1 MRIRIGIAQNS
12 SWTTHRVARP
22 GRTAPTM
29 KDVLDVNLI
38 VVLGASL
45 VLVASAVGVSMYLRL
60 GVEKSIIW
68 ASVRAAVQ
76 LTAVGV
82 LLALVLDS
90 AWERLLAP
98 VWIVVMVGIAAF
110 VVSRRAGTVSVVP
123 AALLAVGGST
133 AVSLAVVFGFGV
145 LPVEPIVMIV
155 IAGITIGNAL
165 PATVVAVDQV
175 VTKLTTERP
184 HVEGLLALGFN
195 ARQAAR
201 VVVRDSVRVAL
212 LPQIERTKIVGL
224 VALPG
229 AMTGLLLAGVDP
241 IDAVIIQLVVMYLV
255 LGSVAISATLIA
267 VVTASRAFT
276 PDQRLKESI

>member
-1 MRIRIGIAQNS
+1 MEY
-12 SWTTHRVARP
+12 
-22 GRTAPTM
+22 
-29 KDVLDVNLI
+29 VLDVNLL

-45 VLVASAVGVSMYLRL
+45 VLVAIAVGVSMYLRL

-82 LLALVLDS
+82 LLVLVLDS

-98 VWIVVMVGIAAF
+98 IWIIAMVGIAAF
-110 VVSRRAGTVSVVP
+110 VVSRRAGTISVIP

-145 LPVEPIVMIV
+145 LPAEPIEMIV

-175 VTKLTTERP
+175 VTKMTTERP
-184 HVEGLLALGFN
+184 QVEGLLALGFN
-195 ARQAAR
+195 AGQAAR
-201 VVVRDSVRVAL
+201 VVVRDSARVAL

-255 LGSVAISATLIA
+255 LGSVAVSATLVA
-267 VVTASRAFT
+267 VVTASKAFT
-276 PDQRLKESI
+276 PDQRLKTTI

>member
-1 MRIRIGIAQNS
+1 MRIRIGIARNS
-12 SWTTHRVARP
+12 SWATHRVARL
-22 GRTAPTM
+22 RRAAPTM
-29 KDVLDVNLI
+29 KEVLDVNLI

-45 VLVASAVGVSMYLRL
+45 VLVATAVGVSMYLRL

-76 LTAVGV
+76 LTVVGV
-82 LLALVLDS
+82 LLSLVLDS

-110 VVSRRAGTVSVVP
+110 VVSRRAGTASVVP

-133 AVSLAVVFGFGV
+133 AVALAVVFGFGV

-175 VTKLTTERP
+175 VKKMTTERP

-255 LGSVAISATLIA
+255 LGSVAVSASLIA